1 MNFTQLRA
9 FYDVALAGSFSQ
21 AAENTHQTQPGLSA
35 HVRALEE
42 TYQVELFYRAARGV
56 RLTPQGRE
64 VFVIAEKIFR
74 LSQDIESMLLDEATT
89 SVPLRIISDNAARA
103 VTALAALKAAYPEQS
118 FALHVASGKQV
129 LSSIKDCSADI
140 GLITTTVKPQS
151 VYSIQLGAQPI
162 DLVVSREH
170 PLALSQKCSLHSL
183 RDYVLLAREQGSRTR
198 ARVDAVA
205 RQNQAALEYEMEIS
219 GVDALREAIARGLGV
234 GFICRDEYQEDSRL
248 RGITLLDAGLELSC
262 FAICSN
268 DRKKLPRIHGALSSI
283 EARK

>member
-42 TYQVELFYRAARGV
+42 IYQVELFYRAARGV
-56 RLTPQGRE
+56 RLTPQGRD

-103 VTALAALKAAYPEQS
+103 VTALAALKGAYPEQT

-162 DLVVSREH
+162 DLVVAREH
-170 PLALSQKCSLHSL
+170 PLALSPKCSLQSL

-205 RQNQAALEYEMEIS
+205 RENQAALEYEMEIS

-248 RGITLLDAGLELSC
+248 CGITLLDAGLELSC

-268 DRKKLPRIHGALSSI
+268 DRKKLPRIRGALSSI
-283 EARK
+283 EARQ